1 MKKNM
6 GGIDRILR
14 LVVAALIIVL
24 YFMDKLTGT
33 LGIVLLVVA
42 GIFIIT
48 SIFSYCPLYVP
59 FGINSC
65 PKSQ

>member
-24 YFMDKLTGT
+24 YFMDKFTGT

-42 GIFIIT
+42 
-48 SIFSYCPLYVP
+48 
-59 FGINSC
+59 
-65 PKSQ
+65 